1 MVAEIAG
8 IVAGAVDEGGL
19 TAAEE
24 LHSHEIQAGLIDE
37 AGRMCPVGG
46 VEGNACLA
54 EQGHGAAA
62 TGHGTDSTGSVSP

>member
-24 LHSHEIQAGLIDE
+24 LHSHEIQAGLIDD
-37 AGRMCPVGG
+37 ADGVAASPMLTVTCP
-46 VEGNACLA
+46 CSP
-54 EQGHGAAA
+54 
-62 TGHGTDSTGSVSP
+62 DSS